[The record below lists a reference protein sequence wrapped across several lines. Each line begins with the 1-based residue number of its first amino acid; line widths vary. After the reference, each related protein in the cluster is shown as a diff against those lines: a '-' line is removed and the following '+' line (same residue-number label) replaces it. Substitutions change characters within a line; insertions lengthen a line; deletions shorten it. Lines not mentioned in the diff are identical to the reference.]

1 MPGIF
6 NSAVFN
12 NAIFNVGVEVAAP
25 SATPGHIRR
34 IPGLHR
40 VEDEAEKLARR
51 IREGTIPAPVVPA
64 TEVQPAQL
72 VYFKESARLAKAIAK
87 AAAEAAET
95 RAEIVALEAKIAAAH
110 KKRREKLEHDL
121 LLIQQ
126 RLTLLAVQESVW
138 REELEAV
145 EIAFIALVVIGVM
158 Q

>member
-1 MPGIF
+1 MAGIF

-12 NAIFNVGVEVAAP
+12 NAIFNVGAEVAAP
-25 SATPGHIRR
+25 SATPGRVLR

-40 VEDEAEKLARR
+40 VEDEDEKRARR
-51 IREGTIPAPVVPA
+51 IREGTIPAPVVLA

-87 AAAEAAET
+87 AAAEAAAA
-95 RAEIVALEAKIAAAH
+95 RAEIAALEAKIAAAH
-110 KKRREKLEHDL
+110 KKRRERLEHEL
-121 LLIQQ
+121 LLVQQ
-126 RLTLLAVQESVW
+126 RLTLLAVQEAVW
-138 REELEAV
+138 REEMEAV